1 MNKSRVLA
9 AQNWHSCSGTYMCAL
24 VETMGG
30 KREQTTHQV
39 FPNFMG
45 GRGRDRRMKSSKEE
59 YGTARRKSRTFS
71 KPNCFSSAMETVEW
85 MSSWATE
92 ADVDACC
99 GVANGIH
106 FAAFPI
112 AMLCGGRAEGSKGK
126 GREGGYQRHVDGDT
140 DDSVVYVEDD
150 RLQRGRA
157 PLCYV
162 NGPRTSWLRP
172 QAGLATHSSPS
183 NLIPRNRQPA
193 TTRPHLSSTLLGPSL
208 SPYFSQYLPE

>member
-30 KREQTTHQV
+30 KRVQTTHQV
-39 FPNFMG
+39 FPNFY

-112 AMLCGGRAEGSKGK
+112 AMLCGGRAEGS
-126 GREGGYQRHVDGDT
+126 EGGEGEGRGVSETRRWRHG
-140 DDSVVYVEDD
+140 
-150 RLQRGRA
+150 RQRGLRRGRPTTA
-157 PLCYV
+157 RESAALLCEW
-162 NGPRTSWLRP
+162 PSHWLRP
-172 QAGLATHSSPS
+172 QAGLATHSSAS

>member
-1 MNKSRVLA
+1 
-9 AQNWHSCSGTYMCAL
+9 
-24 VETMGG
+24 
-30 KREQTTHQV
+30 
-39 FPNFMG
+39 
-45 GRGRDRRMKSSKEE
+45 MKSSKEE
-59 YGTARRKSRTFS
+59 NGTARRKSRTFS

-208 SPYFSQYLPE
+208 SPYFSQYSTSPSRFTRRALCLLAREPCPACQYPLGQTPSVSPARNHPCRDRSKVR

>member
-1 MNKSRVLA
+1 MCV
-9 AQNWHSCSGTYMCAL
+9 SGNDGRKESANDAPGVSKLY
-24 VETMGG
+24 
-30 KREQTTHQV
+30 
-39 FPNFMG
+39 
-45 GRGRDRRMKSSKEE
+45 GRGRDRKKKSSKEE
-59 YGTARRKSRTFS
+59 NGTARRKSRTFS

-112 AMLCGGRAEGSKGK
+112 AMLCGGRAEGSEGK
-126 GREGGYQRHVDGDT
+126 GEGGGYQRHVDGDT

-162 NGPRTSWLRP
+162 NGPRTGSGLRQVWQRTP
-172 QAGLATHSSPS
+172 LP
-183 NLIPRNRQPA
+183 LI
-193 TTRPHLSSTLLGPSL
+193 
-208 SPYFSQYLPE
+208 